1 MQIAKYN
8 SYTLSDFLEDDDFL
22 RFVIDPLPNDTVF
35 WEQVIAEHPQQK
47 EIIAEASKIITTYRK
62 QDVFANENN
71 QSKVWLRIESS
82 LQKDQVKPKVFT
94 LNRYLRVASMLL
106 LVSSIGISL
115 WLIKGRQSEI
125 DTTFGELRTVTL
137 PDGSTVVLNG
147 NSKLSYKGNWDKNPR
162 EVWISGEG
170 LFNVKHINKDP
181 RYIKP
186 SERFIVHCPDMNIEV
201 LGTTF
206 NVRSRHNKTNVGLV
220 QGKIRLDYVDA
231 VSKKQS
237 LIMKPGDYV
246 QHAYKKAL
254 TRIVLPVPEK
264 ITKWTKHQL
273 LFNDATLAQI
283 SEIMTDD
290 YGYHVDFSSPELAT
304 LKIEGEINVPNVD
317 ELIETIS
324 TTLPVKII
332 RTDKNISIT
341 KLNP

>member
-1 MQIAKYN
+1 MLNSKYSN
-8 SYTLSDFLEDDDFL
+8 YSLPDYLEDDDFV
-22 RFVIDPLPNDTVF
+22 RFVINPSPNDILLWQEVAA
-35 WEQVIAEHPQQK
+35 QYPAQQQ
-47 EIIAEASKIITTYRK
+47 IIADASKIITAYRR
-62 QDVFANENN
+62 QDVFTNGNN
-71 QSKVWLRIESS
+71 QDKVWLRIAST
-82 LQKDQVKPKVFT
+82 LQTQQAKPKVFT
-94 LNRYLRVASMLL
+94 LNKYLRVAATLL
-106 LVSSIGISL
+106 LISSIAVSL
-115 WLIKGRQSEI
+115 WLLSKSGKN
-125 DTTFGELRTVTL
+125 DVGTAFGELRTINL

-231 VSKKQS
+231 GSEKQS

-254 TRIVLPVPEK
+254 TRIILPAPEK

-290 YGYHVDFSSPELAT
+290 YGYHVDFSSPDLAT
-304 LKIEGEINVPNVD
+304 LKIEGEINVPSVD

-332 RTDKNISIT
+332 RTDKNITIT
-341 KLNP
+341 KQN